1 MDILVIL
8 LLILLNGVFAMS
20 EIAIVSVR
28 RARLQQLADEGDR
41 GARAA
46 LELSESPTY
55 FLSTV
60 QFGVSLITILIG
72 AFGESS
78 LTDRL
83 EPLFAGIPLL
93 TPYAKGLATVAMVT
107 LLTFVMLIFGELVPK
122 RLGMMR
128 PERVARLIA
137 PPMNLLS
144 TLAHPLVTFLSL
156 STEAVL
162 RLLGARHQDE
172 SPVTEEEIKVLMAE
186 GAEAGV
192 FEHSERDIV
201 ANVFRLDDW
210 RLSLIMTTLMDIEYI
225 DVDQPVE
232 QQRQTILHSGHSWLP
247 VCRQGLNTVLG
258 VLSLKDLL
266 LQTLRGDDQDIVALV
281 RPPLFAPVSMSPL
294 ALLELFKAKR
304 QHLALV
310 VDEYGDVQG
319 LVTLKDLLDAVV
331 GEIKDDKADHDPDI
345 VRREDGSFL
354 LDGALSIETF
364 KDLFPLETEDLGEA
378 GRDFQT
384 LAGLVLFR
392 LGHVP
397 ATGDVLEWSGL
408 RIEVVDMDGQR
419 IDKLLLSRSASP
431 ALK

>member
-1 MDILVIL
+1 MDIFVIF

-41 GARAA
+41 RARAA
-46 LELSESPTY
+46 LQLSESPTY

-60 QFGVSLITILIG
+60 QFGVSLISILIG
-72 AFGESS
+72 VFGESS
-78 LTDRL
+78 ITERL
-83 EPLFAGIPLL
+83 IPVFAAIPLL
-93 TPYAKGLATVAMVT
+93 SHYALALATAVMVCS
-107 LLTFVMLIFGELVPK
+107 LTFVMLVFGELVPK
-122 RLGMMR
+122 RIGMMR
-128 PERVARLIA
+128 PEKIARLIA
-137 PPMNLLS
+137 PPMNVLS
-144 TLAHPLVTFLSL
+144 SLAHPLVKLLSF
-156 STEAVL
+156 STELVL
-162 RLLGARHQDE
+162 GLIGARKHEE
-172 SPVTEEEIKVLMAE
+172 SPVTEEEIKVLMNE

-225 DVDQPVE
+225 DVEQPPQE
-232 QQRQTILHSGHSWLP
+232 LREALLTCSHSWLP
-247 VCRQGLNTVLG
+247 VCRQGLNDVVG

-266 LQTLRGDDQDIVALV
+266 FQHLKGEPQDIVALA

-331 GEIKDDKADHDPDI
+331 GEVKDDTADHDPDV

-354 LDGALSIETF
+354 LDGALSIEIF
-364 KDLFPLETEDLGEA
+364 KDLFPIETEDLGEA

-384 LAGLVLFR
+384 VAGLVLFR

-397 ATGDVLEWSGL
+397 ATGDVLQWSGL

-419 IDKLLLSRSASP
+419 IDKLLVSHAPTS
-431 ALK
+431 